1 MNEQE
6 MFELKRRV
14 ATVEH
19 RQHQRDMNELR
30 RRIAAL
36 EKHYGIATDRSA
48 EGIGV

>member
-14 ATVEH
+14 ATLE
-19 RQHQRDMNELR
+19 QQQSQRDMNELR

-36 EKHYGIATDRSA
+36 EKHYEIATDRSE
-48 EGIGV
+48 EGTGV